1 MHAGKRFLLREPAV
15 RACDDVLSPH
25 YTGEPHDPVRNY
37 LRMLHR
43 DDVVSNHAGN
53 KYFSGRQFD
62 ALPDAPLVLV
72 AWIRGLEGI
81 GLRRYLQNEIHD
93 LLQRRIDSVWQM
105 PAAEA
110 HMIANPLLR
119 NIT

>member
-1 MHAGKRFLLREPAV
+1 MHAGQRFLLREAAI
-15 RACDDVLSPH
+15 RACDDVLSTY

-43 DDVVSNHAGN
+43 DHVVSNHAGN

-72 AWIRGLEGI
+72 AWIRGLEGM
-81 GLRRYLQNEIHD
+81 GLRR
-93 LLQRRIDSVWQM
+93 
-105 PAAEA
+105 
-110 HMIANPLLR
+110 
-119 NIT
+119 